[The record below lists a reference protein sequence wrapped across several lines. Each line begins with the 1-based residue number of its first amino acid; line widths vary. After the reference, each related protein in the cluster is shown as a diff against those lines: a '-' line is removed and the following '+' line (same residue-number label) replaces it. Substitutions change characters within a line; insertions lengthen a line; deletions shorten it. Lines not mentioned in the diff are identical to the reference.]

1 MNLDWMSIMMY
12 VAIAVVLYLVYV
24 YFTAKPVKTELQK
37 KEAGILAL
45 LKKAEEIQ
53 NTKPIN
59 GEALEKIQKE
69 FAEKY
74 PAVDKFFRSSKEKGD
89 KIAEAL
95 DSKNLEEAAKLLAKL
110 E

>member
-12 VAIAVVLYLVYV
+12 VAIAVVLYLLYV
-24 YFTAKPVKTELQK
+24 YFTAKPT

-59 GEALEKIQKE
+59 REALEKIQKE

-95 DSKNLEEAAKLLAKL
+95 DSKKFEEAAKLLAKL
-110 E
+110 